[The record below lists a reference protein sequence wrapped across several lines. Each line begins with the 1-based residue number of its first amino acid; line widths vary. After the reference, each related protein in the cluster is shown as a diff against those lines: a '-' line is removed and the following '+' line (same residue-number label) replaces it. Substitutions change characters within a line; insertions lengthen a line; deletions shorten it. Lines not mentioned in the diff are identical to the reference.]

1 MSVYKKLSEAR
12 VAFLESPV
20 KKSGKNKFAGYEY
33 FELGDFIPTILK
45 IFDGY
50 GLCGVVSF
58 DPHMAYLDVIDVD
71 SEIREQIRFSTPLVM
86 AHNPKGQAI
95 QDLGSTHTY
104 IRRYLWLMAMEIVE
118 HDAVDS
124 SAPSDTTKAAPKAA
138 PAPTPKAPEPTVG
151 EVLQPSSLE
160 HEFLVD
166 KLTEAAT
173 MMRTE
178 KELTDLWKANQ
189 KQIDEMKANNTK
201 AFSTLKANFAE
212 IKANLTKE

>member
-45 IFDGY
+45 IFDGH
-50 GLCGVVSF
+50 GLCGIVHF
-58 DPHMAYLDVIDVD
+58 DTGMAYLDVVDVD
-71 SEIREQIRFSTPLVM
+71 SGEKIVFSTPLVM

-118 HDAVDS
+118 HDAVDA
-124 SAPSDTTKAAPKAA
+124 SAPSETPKSAPKTA
-138 PAPTPKAPEPTVG
+138 PAPTVQASAPSVG

-160 HEFLVD
+160 HEFLVE
-166 KLTEAAT
+166 KLTETAT

-201 AFSTLKANFAE
+201 AFSVLKANFAE

>member
-33 FELGDFIPTILK
+33 FELGDFIPTVLK
-45 IFDGY
+45 ILDGY
-50 GLCGVVSF
+50 GLCGVVHF
-58 DPHMAYLDVIDVD
+58 DKEMAYLDIVD
-71 SEIREQIRFSTPLVM
+71 TETGEKATFSTPLVM

-118 HDAVDS
+118 HDAVDA
-124 SAPSDTTKAAPKAA
+124 SAPSETPKSAPKAA
-138 PAPTPKAPEPTVG
+138 PAPTVQAAEP
-151 EVLQPSSLE
+151 VLQQSSAD
-160 HEFLVD
+160 HEFLVEM
-166 KLTEAAT
+166 LTETAT
-173 MMRTE
+173 AMRTE
-178 KELTDLWKANQ
+178 KDLTDLWKANQ
-189 KQIDEMKANNTK
+189 KQIDELKASNTK
-201 AFSTLKANFAE
+201 LFSQLKSNFAE

>member
-50 GLCGVVSF
+50 GLCGVVRFEKESAF
-58 DPHMAYLDVIDVD
+58 LDVVDVD
-71 SEIREQIRFSTPLVM
+71 TGDKVTFSTPLVY
-86 AHNPKGQAI
+86 ASNPKGQAI

-124 SAPSDTTKAAPKAA
+124 QAPSETPKPAAKVA
-138 PAPTPKAPEPTVG
+138 PATTVQASEPTVA

-160 HEFLVD
+160 QEFLVE

-173 MMRTE
+173 MMTNE

-189 KQIDEMKANNTK
+189 KQIDELKTGNTK
-201 AFSTLKANFAE
+201 LFSTLKANFAE
-212 IKANLTKE
+212 IKANLKGE

>member
-50 GLCGVVSF
+50 GLCGIVHF
-58 DPHMAYLDVIDVD
+58 DTGMAYLDVVDVD
-71 SEIREQIRFSTPLVM
+71 SGEKIAFSTPLVM

-118 HDAVDS
+118 HDAVDA
-124 SAPSDTTKAAPKAA
+124 SAPSETPTQRAKAA
-138 PAPTPKAPEPTVG
+138 PAPSVQASAPSVG

-160 HEFLVD
+160 HEFLVE
-166 KLTEAAT
+166 KLTETAT

-201 AFSTLKANFAE
+201 AFSVLKANFAE

>member
-45 IFDGY
+45 IFDGH
-50 GLCGVVSF
+50 GLCGIVHF
-58 DPHMAYLDVIDVD
+58 DTGMAYLDVVDVD
-71 SEIREQIRFSTPLVM
+71 SGEKIAFSTPLVM

-118 HDAVDS
+118 HDAVDA
-124 SAPSDTTKAAPKAA
+124 SAPSETPVPRAKAA
-138 PAPTPKAPEPTVG
+138 PAPTVQASEPSVG

-160 HEFLVD
+160 HEFLVE
-166 KLTEAAT
+166 KLTETAT

-201 AFSTLKANFAE
+201 AFSVLKANFAE

>member
-45 IFDGY
+45 IFDGH
-50 GLCGVVSF
+50 GLCGIVHF
-58 DPHMAYLDVIDVD
+58 DTGMAYLDVVDVD
-71 SEIREQIRFSTPLVM
+71 SGEKITFSTPLVM

-118 HDAVDS
+118 HDAVDA
-124 SAPSDTTKAAPKAA
+124 SAPSETPAPRTKAA
-138 PAPTPKAPEPTVG
+138 PAPTVQASEPSVG

-160 HEFLVD
+160 HEFLVE
-166 KLTEAAT
+166 KLTETAT

-201 AFSTLKANFAE
+201 AFSVLKANFAE